1 MKRRTVIAT
10 VAAIAGGFAGCTSL
24 DGDGGSDD
32 DPSPSPSPSHT
43 PSPTRT
49 PTESSTPPPMESPTP
64 SPTEPS
70 TPTSTPSTPST
81 SEEITETSFEIV
93 ENVCG
98 TGRDEASVERDSNH
112 VTVRGTIS
120 GRNSCFTAELERA
133 TYDADA
139 SELTVAV
146 RSFSEA
152 TEGEACGQCL
162 VDIDYR
168 ARVSYD
174 APDPETVTV
183 LHNDEAL

>member
-1 MKRRTVIAT
+1 MKRRAVIAT
-10 VAAIAGGFAGCTSL
+10 AAVIAGSLAGCTSL
-24 DGDGGSDD
+24 DGDSGSGD
-32 DPSPSPSPSHT
+32 DPSPSPT
-43 PSPTRT
+43 PSPTRS
-49 PTESSTPPPMESPTP
+49 PTGSSTPPPTRSPTP
-64 SPTEPS
+64 
-70 TPTSTPSTPST
+70 TSAPSTPST
-81 SEEITETSFEIV
+81 SEEITEASFEIL

-162 VDIDYR
+162 VDIDYC